1 MTFIS
6 LQLSKVS
13 LMTGVPGASLQQIET
28 IQMESPWSFC
38 LVQATVGNDVCFYVG
53 PDRESGLMESP
64 FGWV

>member
-28 IQMESPWSFC
+28 IQMEFC
-38 LVQATVGNDVCFYVG
+38 LVQATVGFSMCVSVLT
-53 PDRESGLMESP
+53 DRESGLMESP